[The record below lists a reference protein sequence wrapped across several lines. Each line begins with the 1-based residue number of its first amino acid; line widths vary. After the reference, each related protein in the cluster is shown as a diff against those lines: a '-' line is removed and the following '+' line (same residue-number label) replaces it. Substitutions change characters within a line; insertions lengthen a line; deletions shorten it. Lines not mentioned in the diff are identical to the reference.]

1 MNLLSVLLQISDE
14 AVLNPTT
21 AIVANQS
28 YLDLLLKGGWI
39 LLPLGFLFI
48 LSNYLII
55 ERWVSINIL
64 SKNDQQWFMHT
75 NKLIAEGKID
85 QAILFCKEKPS
96 SYTRVLAAGLESS
109 EGEDI
114 EIQDALQ
121 SEARQQIS
129 ILEKGMNYLGITA
142 SIAPMIGFLGTIL
155 GVIKI
160 FYNISVTNDLNIANI
175 SDGLYQKMICSGAG
189 LFVGIIAYSGY
200 YILNGRIDKIV
211 VNMDKH
217 SNEMLKE
224 IRKFKRVKRAK
235 LLQLNYLKVLKDE
248 N

>member
-1 MNLLSVLLQISDE
+1 MNLLTILLQVPAAIPPDSIPSA
-14 AVLNPTT
+14 AV
-21 AIVANQS
+21 AVVSNQN
-28 YLDLLLKGGWI
+28 YFQLLLKGGWI
-39 LLPLGFLFI
+39 LVPLFFLFF
-48 LSNYLII
+48 LSIYMFI
-55 ERWVSINIL
+55 ERWVSISALGN
-64 SKNDQQWFMHT
+64 NDHIWFT
-75 NKLIAEGKID
+75 RITELVSEWKID
-85 QAILFCKEKPS
+85 KAIKFCNEKPT
-96 SYTRVLAAGLESS
+96 SYSKVIAAGLEAT
-109 EGEDI
+109 EGDDI

-142 SIAPMIGFLGTIL
+142 SIAPMLGFLGTIF

-211 VNMDKH
+211 VRIDKC
-217 SNEMLKE
+217 SNDLLKE
-224 IRKFKRVKRAK
+224 IRSYKRVQNVKT
-235 LLQLNYLKVLKDE
+235 V
-248 N
+248 